1 MEKVTS
7 QAKLKIVQLEPLLE
21 PPWLR
26 LIATNLGKK
35 IYDFIYLVVVRV
47 MVEVEPKNYQIF
59 ALNKMDVMDFG
70 GWVQMP
76 VLPIWWIQLQM
87 F

>member
-1 MEKVTS
+1 MRMK
-7 QAKLKIVQLEPLLE
+7 Q
-21 PPWLR
+21 
-26 LIATNLGKK
+26 KK
-35 IYDFIYLVVVRV
+35 IQNGRFSKSPILEIFLPKFHKSVVVRV

>member
-1 MEKVTS
+1 
-7 QAKLKIVQLEPLLE
+7 
-21 PPWLR
+21 
-26 LIATNLGKK
+26 
-35 IYDFIYLVVVRV
+35 
-47 MVEVEPKNYQIF
+47 MVEVEPKNYLIF

-70 GWVQMP
+70 GWVQTP